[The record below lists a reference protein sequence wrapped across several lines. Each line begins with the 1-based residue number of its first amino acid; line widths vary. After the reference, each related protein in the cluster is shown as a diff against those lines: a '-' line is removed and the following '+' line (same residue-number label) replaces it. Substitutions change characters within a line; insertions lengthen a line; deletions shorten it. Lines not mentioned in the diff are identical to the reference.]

1 MTLQDYLDKSQTP
14 LCESDM
20 ITAMTAIMDGTES
33 TEDIAQFL
41 TTLSKRGET
50 AEEISGAARVLRSK
64 VDPINAPQNSLDC
77 CGTGGDGI
85 STYNIS
91 TAVALVAAS
100 CGVPMAKH
108 GNRSAS
114 SKSGAADV
122 LEALG
127 VNLDISKENL
137 EDALEKYN
145 FCFLMA
151 PQHHKAMKHVAP
163 IRKSLGF
170 RTIFNLLGPLA
181 NPAKTKY
188 QLIGVYDEKWLIP
201 MAEALDNLGTERAW
215 LVHGHDGMDEI
226 TMTDKTSLVVL
237 NNGKISE
244 HTLSPQSFG
253 LPNCK
258 LEDLKGGEAEENAEA
273 LKALLSGKENAYRNI
288 VLANTAAVLAIHNDK
303 DVTHLPVLAQT
314 AANAIDSGL
323 ALQTLQNYIAF
334 TNEVTT

>member
-1 MTLQDYLDKSQTP
+1 MTLQDYLDKIQTP

-64 VDPINAPQNSLDC
+64 VVPINAPQNSLDC

-137 EDALEKYN
+137 EDALEEYN

-181 NPAKTKY
+181 NPAKTKH

-253 LPNCK
+253 LPSCK

>member
-1 MTLQDYLDKSQTP
+1 MTLQDYLDKIQTP

-20 ITAMTAIMDGTES
+20 ITAMTAIMDGTEN

-64 VDPINAPQNSLDC
+64 VVPINAPQNSLDC

-181 NPAKTKY
+181 NPAKTKH

-253 LPNCK
+253 LPSCK

>member
-64 VDPINAPQNSLDC
+64 VVPINAPQNSLDC

-181 NPAKTKY
+181 NPAKTKH

-253 LPNCK
+253 LPSCK

-323 ALQTLQNYIAF
+323 ALQTLQNYTAF

>member
-1 MTLQDYLDKSQTP
+1 MTLQDYLDKIQTP

-20 ITAMTAIMDGTES
+20 ITAMTAIMDGTEN

-64 VDPINAPQNSLDC
+64 VVPINAPQNSLDC

-137 EDALEKYN
+137 EDALEEYN

-181 NPAKTKY
+181 NPAKTKH

-253 LPNCK
+253 LPSCK

-323 ALQTLQNYIAF
+323 ALQTLQNYLAF

>member
-1 MTLQDYLDKSQTP
+1 MTLQDYLDKIQTP

-20 ITAMTAIMDGTES
+20 ITAMTAIMDGTEN

-64 VDPINAPQNSLDC
+64 VVPINAPQNSLDC

-137 EDALEKYN
+137 EDALEEYN

-181 NPAKTKY
+181 NPAKTKH

-253 LPNCK
+253 LPSCK

>member
-1 MTLQDYLDKSQTP
+1 MTLQAFINQNHTP
-14 LCESDM
+14 LSEEDMVIAMSSIMEGAESPEQ
-20 ITAMTAIMDGTES
+20 IKE
-33 TEDIAQFL
+33 FL
-41 TTLSKRGET
+41 TILKERSET

-64 VDPINAPQNSLDC
+64 VLPIKAPSNALDC

-114 SKSGAADV
+114 SQSGAADV

-127 VNLDISKENL
+127 VNLEISKEKL
-137 EDALEKYN
+137 EEALERYN

-151 PQHHKAMKHVAP
+151 PEHHKAMKHVAP

-181 NPAKTKY
+181 NPANTKN
-188 QLIGVYDEKWLIP
+188 QLIGVYDPKWLRP
-201 MAEALDNLGTERAW
+201 MAEALHKLGTERAW

-226 TMTDKTSLVVL
+226 TLTDKTSLVIL
-237 NNGKISE
+237 NNGNISE
-244 HTLSPQSFG
+244 HTLSPASFD
-253 LPNCK
+253 LPECK
-258 LEDLKGGEAEENAEA
+258 LEDLRGGAPDENASA
-273 LKALLSGKENAYRNI
+273 LKELLKGKNSAYRNI
-288 VLANTAAVLAIHNDK
+288 VLANTAAVLAIHSAK
-303 DVTHLPVLAQT
+303 DITYLPALVKT
-314 AANAIDSGL
+314 AAQAIDTGQ
-323 ALQTLQNYIAF
+323 AEKTLENYIAF
-334 TNEVTT
+334 TNEVNK

>member
-1 MTLQDYLDKSQTP
+1 MTLQNFIDKSQTP
-14 LCESDM
+14 LDETDM
-20 ITAMTAIMDGTES
+20 VTAMTAIMNGSES
-33 TEDIAQFL
+33 PEHIGQFL
-41 TTLSKRGET
+41 TTLAKRGET
-50 AEEISGAARVLRSK
+50 SAEISGAARVLRSK
-64 VDPINAPQNSLDC
+64 VSPINAPESALDC

-127 VNLDISKENL
+127 VNLDMPKEKL
-137 EDALEKYN
+137 EEALQRFN

-181 NPAKTKY
+181 NPANTKH

-201 MAEALDNLGTERAW
+201 MAEALDKLSTERAW

-226 TMTDKTSLVVL
+226 TMTDKTSLVIL
-237 NNGKISE
+237 NNGIITE

-253 LPNCK
+253 LPSSK
-258 LEDLKGGEAEENAEA
+258 LDDLKGGDANENAQ
-273 LKALLSGKENAYRNI
+273 ALLGLLKGKKSAYRNI
-288 VLANTAAVLAIHNDK
+288 VLANTAAVLAIHNNK
-303 DVTHLPVLAQT
+303 DITHLPILAQ
-314 AANAIDSGL
+314 AAASAIDNGQ
-323 ALQTLQNYIAF
+323 AMETLENYIAF
-334 TNEVTT
+334 TNEVRS